1 MAKTALRYSQRQSV
15 IEMTDPVTL
24 PRRVPTQKRSEQT
37 VKRVLDAA
45 GELLGQIPLELV
57 TTSRIAK
64 QAGLSIGALY
74 RFYPDKQSIFDA
86 VAVRHVE
93 TFKAWLEIGV
103 IQPLEGEFKENLGG
117 FNPSKFLEN
126 VIDMYIKY
134 LDQNPDFRALALGR
148 LISPGTKEREAS
160 PVTGLPSLLKS
171 FMLERLRIPNTP
183 ELDLMLRVTSEAGER
198 LIAFA
203 YEQPTR
209 EQRDLVIEEM
219 KRMLTGYLFPMP
231 AR

>member
-1 MAKTALRYSQRQSV
+1 MAEPL
-15 IEMTDPVTL
+15 TL
-24 PRRVPTQKRSEQT
+24 PRRFPTQKRSEQT
-37 VKRVLDAA
+37 VQRILDAA
-45 GELLGQIPLELV
+45 GELLAQIPLEFV

-86 VAVRHVE
+86 VAVQHVKHFQ
-93 TFKAWLEIGV
+93 TWLEIGV
-103 IQPLEGEFKENLGG
+103 IQPLERDLKENLGG

-126 VIDMYIKY
+126 VIDTYIRY
-134 LDQNPDFRALALGR
+134 LDENPAFRALALGR
-148 LISPGTKEREAS
+148 LISPGTKERQAS
-160 PVTGLPSLLKS
+160 PVTGLPALLKS

-183 ELDLMLRVTSEAGER
+183 EVDLMLRVVSEAGER

-203 YEQPTR
+203 YEQKTR
-209 EQRDLVIEEM
+209 EGRDRVIEEM
-219 KRMLTGYLFPMP
+219 KRMLTGYLFVVP